1 MDEKQFYIG
10 VLQLIDISS
19 KRGCLEG
26 SELGA
31 VSQIRNEVVE
41 KLKGFNEEVQE
52 NPSELNNEDVE

>member
-19 KRGCLEG
+19 KRGCWEG

-31 VSQIRNEVVE
+31 VAQIRNEVVE

-52 NPSELNNEDVE
+52 NTSELNNEDVG

>member
-19 KRGCLEG
+19 KRGCWEG

-41 KLKGFNEEVQE
+41 KLKSFNEEVQE
-52 NPSELNNEDVE
+52 NTSELNNEDVG